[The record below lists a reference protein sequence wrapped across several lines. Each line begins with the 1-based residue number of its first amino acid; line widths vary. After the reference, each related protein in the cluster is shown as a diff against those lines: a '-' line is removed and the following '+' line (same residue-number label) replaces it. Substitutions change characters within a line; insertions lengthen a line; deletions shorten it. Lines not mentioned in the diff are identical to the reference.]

1 VSLAGAGVLACLLAC
16 LLAFLTACSGS
27 TGSPNRPA
35 PASPTSSATAAGS
48 PPAATSS
55 PPASD
60 PAALARFYHQQLQ
73 WTACQRLFQCATA
86 QVPLSYSDPA
96 GPTITLA
103 LARLPAS
110 DPAQRIGSLLVNPGG
125 PGGSGKQFVLAAAT
139 LFPAAIRAR
148 FDIVGFDPRGVGES
162 TPIRCLSAGQLDQYV
177 AADPEPSTAAQI
189 SSVVAVSRMFA
200 AGCQQRSGRLLAH
213 VSTLDEARDMDVL
226 RAALGDSK
234 LTYLGFSYGT
244 YLGAKYIQLFP
255 THVRAMVLDGAV
267 DPSLGLEQL
276 NRTQAEGF
284 QLDLEDFIRSCV
296 SSGRCPLGSSVSQA
310 NQTLGGMV
318 VQIQNH
324 PVPGAGGRLLE
335 SGEFF
340 NGLADAL
347 YDPAAGWPVLQ
358 QALADV
364 EQGSGTIML
373 ELSDQLTGRQ
383 ANGQYTNELE
393 ANVAI
398 NCIDR
403 PSPRRLATYEQDAKS
418 DARVA
423 PFFGAAID
431 WGSLTCAYW
440 PVPAVEAPHPVH
452 NPGPATILVVGT
464 TRDPA
469 TPYAWAKAL
478 TAQLGRAMLLSYNND
493 GHTAYL
499 RGSSC
504 IDSAVDAYLIS
515 LQLPAPGTLCN

>member
-1 VSLAGAGVLACLLAC
+1 M
-16 LLAFLTACSGS
+16 SG
-27 TGSPNRPA
+27 
-35 PASPTSSATAAGS
+35 
-48 PPAATSS
+48 
-55 PPASD
+55 
-60 PAALARFYHQQLQ
+60 
-73 WTACQRLFQCATA
+73 FQCATA
-86 QVPLSYSDPA
+86 RVPLSYADPG
-96 GPTITLA
+96 GPAITLA
-103 LARLPAS
+103 LARLPAT
-110 DPAQRIGSLLVNPGG
+110 DAAERIGSLLLNPGG
-125 PGGSGKQFVLAAAT
+125 PGGSGKQFVLGAGT
-139 LFPAAIRAR
+139 SFPAEIRAH

-162 TPIRCLSAGQLDQYV
+162 TPIHCLSAGQLDQYV
-177 AADPEPSTAAQI
+177 AADPQPSTAAQI
-189 SSVVAVSRMFA
+189 ASDVSVSKMFVT
-200 AGCQQRSGRLLAH
+200 GCKQRSGSLLAH

-276 NRTQAEGF
+276 NRTQADGF
-284 QLDLEDFIRSCV
+284 QLDLEDFLRSCV
-296 SSGRCPLGSSVSQA
+296 AGGHCPLGSTVGQA
-310 NQTLGGMV
+310 NQELASLV
-318 VQIQNH
+318 SQIQSH
-324 PVPGAGGRLLE
+324 PVPGAGGRLLQ

-347 YDPAAGWPVLQ
+347 YDPAAGWPVLE
-358 QALADV
+358 QALTDV
-364 EQGSGTIML
+364 QQGSGTIML

-383 ANGQYTNELE
+383 SNGQYTNELE

-398 NCIDR
+398 NCVDR
-403 PSPRRLATYEQDAKS
+403 PSPRQLAAYEQDARA
-418 DARVA
+418 DAASA

-440 PVPAVEAPHPVH
+440 PVAAAEAPHQVH
-452 NPGPATILVVGT
+452 NSGPETILVVGT

-469 TPYAWAKAL
+469 TPYQWARSL
-478 TAQLGRAMLLSYNND
+478 TSQLGRAELLSYNND

-504 IDSAVDAYLIS
+504 IDGAVDAYLIS
-515 LQLPAPGTLCN
+515 LQLPPTGTLCN